1 MKGRKGA
8 TSDFRVPLSQEAL
21 EIIDQAM
28 PLMRDG
34 FLFPSVRKGVIS
46 DATMS
51 RFMERRKMDARPHGF
66 RSSFRDWIAETT
78 NTPHDVAET
87 ALGHVVGGSVERAY
101 RRTDHFDQRKV
112 LMQRWATQVTRDNVS
127 VVLRFGG

>member
-1 MKGRKGA
+1 MRLDQIDGDVWTIPAEAMKGRKDA

-21 EIIDQAM
+21 RVIEQASAFQ
-28 PLMRDG
+28 RDG

-51 RFMERRKMDARPHGF
+51 RFMERRGMAERPHGF
-66 RSSFRDWIAETT
+66 RSSFRDWVAETT

-87 ALGHVVGGSVERAY
+87 ALSQAS
-101 RRTDHFDQRKV
+101 
-112 LMQRWATQVTRDNVS
+112 A
-127 VVLRFGG
+127 